1 MYRPIDFHLRKY
13 SVATVKMVVQNWFGL
28 LQEIQAVENALR
40 KNTLGEH
47 GVSTVTD
54 QYVLHARF
62 VAYLTFLRADCTN
75 STTVKYSPTA

>member
-1 MYRPIDFHLRKY
+1 MI
-13 SVATVKMVVQNWFGL
+13 VQNWFGL

-62 VAYLTFLRADCTN
+62 VFNA
-75 STTVKYSPTA
+75 STGGLYQLH